1 MGTIKTTNIEPI
13 ADNGTVTLGSSGDTF
28 TVPSGVTVNMSSATQ
43 TGVGGVN
50 TPSFHAKTTSDI
62 SVANGTNTELVFP
75 SEDFDTASAYDTS
88 NGRFTPQTAGKYLIV
103 SCIVI
108 KVIADG
114 SETMLQIRKNG
125 AFNDNAAQK
134 DLVGKNNYNSNLSAS
149 TIVELNGSSDYV
161 SIFCYHDGGANK
173 NVQGSFGAFKIIGA

>member
-1 MGTIKTTNIEPI
+1 MADGTLKVGTITNS
-13 ADNGTVTLGSSGDTF
+13 AGSGNITIG
-28 TVPSGVTVNMSSATQ
+28 SGVTLKNAVPAFEAYLSSNQTLSDAT
-43 TGVGGVN
+43 
-50 TPSFHAKTTSDI
+50 TTKVQYD
-62 SVANGTNTELVFP
+62 TEV
-75 SEDFDTASAYDTS
+75 FDTDGCYDNST
-88 NGRFTPQTAGKYLIV
+88 NYRFTPQTAGKYLIV

>member
-1 MGTIKTTNIEPI
+1 
-13 ADNGTVTLGSSGDTF
+13 
-28 TVPSGVTVNMSSATQ
+28 MSSATQ